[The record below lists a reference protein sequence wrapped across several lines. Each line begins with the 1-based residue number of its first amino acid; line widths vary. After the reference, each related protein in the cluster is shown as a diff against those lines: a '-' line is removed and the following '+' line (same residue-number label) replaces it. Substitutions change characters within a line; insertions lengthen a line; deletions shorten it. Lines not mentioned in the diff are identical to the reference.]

1 MAAAGTIADVTI
13 LIVAYESAFHWPRLK
28 AALAAQ
34 TVPPA
39 RILVLENGS
48 QHARL
53 SPDDVPGGIE
63 LVLSDTNLGFAGGNN
78 RLAAMAGTRW
88 LVLLNPDAFPAPD
101 WLEQLMAAAQR
112 YSQASLFGSTQRA
125 DGHEG
130 VLDGAGDV
138 YHITGIPYR
147 GAYGR
152 EMASPPDGEIF
163 APCAAAM
170 MIRRDVFEALGG
182 FDEDYFCY
190 VEDVDLGARA
200 RLAGHS
206 AMHVQQ
212 AVVDHVGYGSSGRR
226 SVFATYHGTRNRLW
240 TYLKIM
246 PLPLLV
252 LTLPM
257 HVAMTLALWASAARF
272 GHFTLFGGALA
283 DALKGLAHLWT
294 KRQAAQSGR
303 VAATA
308 DFARLLAWNPLDLLT
323 RRPLV
328 RPAGAGTGRQSRQRP
343 A

>member
-1 MAAAGTIADVTI
+1 MVADVTI
-13 LIVAYESAFHWPRLK
+13 LIVAYESAQHWEQLK

-34 TVPPA
+34 SLRPA

-48 QHARL
+48 QTGKLTPADM
-53 SPDDVPGGIE
+53 PDGIE
-63 LVLSDTNLGFAGGNN
+63 LVVSDTNLGFAGGNN
-78 RLAAMAGTRW
+78 RVAAMADTRW

-101 WLEQLMAAAQR
+101 WLEQLMAATQR
-112 YSQASLFGSTQRA
+112 YPHASLFGSTQRA
-125 DGHEG
+125 YGHEG

-138 YHITGIPYR
+138 WHITGIPYR

-170 MIRRDVFEALGG
+170 MIRRDVFEDLNG

-200 RLAGHS
+200 RLAGHT
-206 AMHVQQ
+206 AIHVQN

-240 TYLKIM
+240 TWMKIM
-246 PLPLLV
+246 PFPLLV
-252 LTLPM
+252 LTAPL
-257 HVAMTLALWASAARF
+257 HGAMTLALWASAARF
-272 GHFTLFGGALA
+272 GHFALFGR
-283 DALKGLAHLWT
+283 ALKDAFKGLPGLWE
-294 KRQAAQSGR
+294 KRRAVQSAR
-303 VAATA
+303 KVAAA
-308 DFARLLAWNPLDLLT
+308 DFARMLAYSPLDLLT

-328 RPAGAGTGRQSRQRP
+328 RPVDARAPQTRR
-343 A
+343 